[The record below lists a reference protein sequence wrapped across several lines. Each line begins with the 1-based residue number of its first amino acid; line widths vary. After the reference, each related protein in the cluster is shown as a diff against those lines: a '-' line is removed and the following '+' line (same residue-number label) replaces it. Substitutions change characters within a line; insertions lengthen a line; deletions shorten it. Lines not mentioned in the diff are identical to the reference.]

1 MKGRRSRRGRRVAF
15 SARRMAAELR
25 VYARSNLR
33 SREGFFFTLIFP
45 IILVLLFGAIFAGGN
60 AGPATVYVQNHDAGF
75 NGMNLGN
82 AFIQALNQ
90 TYAESVNSTYTATH
104 NVTAVIRLVGV
115 PLDQN
120 LTQYLSAHSASDGII
135 IPENFSQ
142 AFLEQMP
149 VNVTVYGN
157 PASTTSAEVS
167 GITREFVNE
176 FNTVG
181 ASGVHSVGVQS
192 AVAVSS
198 SYKYIDFLIPGLIGF
213 SALTSPMFALVNIS
227 SSYRR
232 DKVFKL
238 LSLTPLTKTEW
249 LLSKIVWYIGTT
261 IISFV
266 LMSIVGIYIFGA
278 HIVFNW
284 GIGMFLVIG
293 PFFFVSLGMLVG
305 TISNTPESAAVVG
318 NLVTFPMMFL
328 SGTFFPVQSMPT
340 YLQMIA
346 HVLPLF
352 YLIDGLT
359 NVMIYGN
366 FGPAY
371 VDLGVML
378 VISVVVFALAVRF
391 FRWRED

>member
-1 MKGRRSRRGRRVAF
+1 MAF
-15 SARRMAAELR
+15 SFRRMAAELK

-45 IILVLLFGAIFAGGN
+45 IILVLLFGAIFAGGST
-60 AGPATVYVQNHDAGF
+60 GPSTVYVQNYDSGPVSTS
-75 NGMNLGN
+75 
-82 AFIQALNQ
+82 FIHALNS
-90 TYAESVNSTYTATH
+90 TSALRLVSVPTDQNFTNYLSSHSSTDGVIIPQGFSTSYEQNQH
-104 NVTAVIRLVGV
+104 INVTL
-115 PLDQN
+115 
-120 LTQYLSAHSASDGII
+120 
-135 IPENFSQ
+135 
-142 AFLEQMP
+142 
-149 VNVTVYGN
+149 YGN
-157 PASTTSAEVS
+157 PASTTSAIVS
-167 GITREFVNE
+167 GITLEVVNA
-176 FNTVG
+176 FNLHG
-181 ASGVHSVGVQS
+181 QAGVVGV
-192 AVAVSS
+192 VTRTAVSS

-249 LLSKIVWYIGTT
+249 LLSKIVWYVGTT
-261 IISFV
+261 VVSFI
-266 LMSIVGIYIFGA
+266 LMSLVGIYVFGA
-278 HIVFNW
+278 HIVFNL

-340 YLQMIA
+340 YLQTIA
-346 HVLPLF
+346 HILPLY

-359 NVMIYGN
+359 NVMIYDN

-371 VDLGVML
+371 FDLGLLL
-378 VISVVVFALAVRF
+378 VISVVVFALAVKF